1 MTIRQKS
8 RFLIIGLV
16 AGVIL
21 NGVIMF
27 ISLNKIEYANTHL
40 IEDSKITQN
49 FLDLRYVLK
58 NLQELSTDIALM
70 GDQDGLSEIEQIKKD
85 YHKQYSKLQK
95 SNINSEE
102 KRLLSNIDGVF
113 NNYYDSLVTM
123 AKEGIKRSES
133 RKKSLQEMLGF
144 DKAVTDIEN
153 TVDTLGLK
161 RERMLSIK
169 YNIVSIQEILT
180 DALAVGDISG
190 FADVDDIYAGTI
202 AEFEEIKTLAPSV
215 ELRLNTLQK
224 QVDAMIIAGKTMAKR
239 GEDFSRAL
247 VKTEST
253 MERVDGLHDRIGE
266 SIDKV
271 VSLQEN
277 LLQKTIKEDLETI
290 DFSRMLFIISLLVFV
305 GLSVVLAVVLRSI
318 LTNVQKLD
326 RGVEELVTSKSA
338 KKVEIDS
345 KDEIGNISHNFNI
358 YIENLNKGVE
368 KDLAVIDQA
377 KKVMGK
383 VAVGLLNDRITLEP
397 SSTRIRSLTD
407 AINDMLE
414 HMSKNMAVISNA
426 LVNLSNAKYDVPVPR
441 LEGVTGSLASLL
453 SGTNVAQS
461 TSNEIMA
468 LIDNANKRLTFSA
481 DDLQKGSEQ
490 LSISANEQAAA
501 LEETAAAVEEVTST
515 IDLTSESAAKMSKY
529 AENVTK
535 STTSGI
541 DLAKQTST
549 SMDEL
554 SSEVNT
560 INDAI
565 TVIDQIAFQTNIL
578 SLNAAVEAATA
589 GEAGKG
595 FAVVA
600 QEVRNLAA
608 RSAEAAK
615 EIKDLVTSAT
625 EKANKGKGV
634 SNQMIEG
641 FNELSE
647 NITTTISLIDDVANS
662 TREQQEAMVQI
673 NDTIN
678 SLDQET
684 QKNASEASH
693 ISQMAKETK
702 DLADQL
708 QNAVNQTS
716 FTQDAK
722 KRVCNTNLIFKLNKL
737 KTDHINLKNT
747 CMGECKPGHRFQVKP
762 HTECDMGKWL
772 IENENSEFAQTELW
786 QNLKKDHEMYHRM
799 IQDSVDL
806 YAAEYENGQI
816 ISVTENLETQLN
828 LIYDQLDQLKE
839 HNCDLQ
845 FQKRRG

>member
-1 MTIRQKS
+1 MTIRKKS
-8 RFLIIGLV
+8 RFLIIGLA
-16 AGVIL
+16 AGVVL
-21 NGVIMF
+21 NAVIMF
-27 ISLNKIEYANTHL
+27 VSLNKIEYANNHL

-49 FLDLRYVLK
+49 FLELRYVLK
-58 NLQELSTDIALM
+58 NLQEISTDIALM
-70 GDQDGLSEIEQIKKD
+70 GDPDGVNEINEIKENYK
-85 YHKQYSKLQK
+85 KQYTKLQK
-95 SNINSEE
+95 MNISSEE
-102 KRLLSNIDGVF
+102 KKYLDDINSVF
-113 NNYYDSLVTM
+113 DNYYGALMQM
-123 AKEGIKRSES
+123 AQEGIKRSEA
-133 RKKSLQEMLGF
+133 RKKSLNEMLGF

-153 TVDTLGLK
+153 TVETLGLRK
-161 RERMLSIK
+161 ERMLSIK

-190 FADVDDIYAGTI
+190 FSDVDDIYKETI
-202 AEFEEIKTLAPSV
+202 AEFDEIKSLAPDVASS
-215 ELRLNTLQK
+215 LSTLQS
-224 QVDAMIIAGKTMAKR
+224 QVESMIKAGKTMSQR
-239 GEDFSRAL
+239 GKDFSNAL

-253 MERVDGLHDRIGE
+253 MEIVDGLHDRIGNDIE
-266 SIDKV
+266 KIIE
-271 VSLQEN
+271 LQTE
-277 LLQKTIKEDLETI
+277 LLDKTIKEDMETLAT
-290 DFSRMLFIISLLVFV
+290 SKMLFIVSIIIFV
-305 GLSVVLAVVLRSI
+305 AIGVVLAIVLKSI
-318 LTNVQKLD
+318 LSNVQKLD
-326 RGVEELVTSKSA
+326 RGVEALVTSKSA

-345 KDEIGNISHNFNI
+345 KDEIGNISHNFNT
-358 YIENLNKGVE
+358 YIEELSKGVE
-368 KDLAVIDQA
+368 KDLVVIDEA

-383 VAVGLLNDRITLEP
+383 VAVGLLNDRITLVP
-397 SSTRIRSLTD
+397 SSTRIKSLTD
-407 AINDMLE
+407 AINEMLD
-414 HMSKNMAVISNA
+414 HMEKNMGIIATA
-426 LVNLSNAKYDVPVPR
+426 LVNLSNAKYDIPVPR
-441 LEGVTGSLASLL
+441 VEGVTGSIASIL

-481 DDLQKGSEQ
+481 DDLQKGASQ
-490 LSISANEQAAA
+490 LSVSANEQAAA

-515 IDLTSESAAKMSKY
+515 IDITSESATKMAKY
-529 AENVTK
+529 AENVTRSSK
-535 STTSGI
+535 SGVE
-541 DLAKQTST
+541 LARETST

-615 EIKDLVTSAT
+615 EIKDLVSSAT

-647 NITTTISLIDDVANS
+647 NITTTIDLIEDVANS
-662 TREQQEAMVQI
+662 TKEQQEAMIQI

-684 QKNASEASH
+684 QKNAAEASH

-702 DLADQL
+702 ELADQL

-716 FTQDAK
+716 FTTEAK
-722 KRVCNTNLIFKLNKL
+722 KRVCNTEMIFKLNKL

-747 CMGECKPGHRFQVKP
+747 CFGECKAGHRFSVKP

-772 IENENSEFAQTELW
+772 IANENSEFAQTELW
-786 QNLKKDHEMYHRM
+786 KELKANHEMYHRM

-806 YAAEYENGQI
+806 YAEEYENGQI

-839 HNCDLQ
+839 HNCDIQ